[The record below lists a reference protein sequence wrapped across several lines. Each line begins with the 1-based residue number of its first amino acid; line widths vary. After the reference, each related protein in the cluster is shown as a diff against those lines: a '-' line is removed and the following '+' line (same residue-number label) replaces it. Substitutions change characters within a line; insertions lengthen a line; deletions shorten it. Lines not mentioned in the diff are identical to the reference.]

1 MKSAEIHSRA
11 EPAEPSG
18 DRAVRVSTLEL
29 FFDLVFVFTVTQL
42 TGLLAD
48 DPSWTGLAKVVL
60 LLSIIWWIYDG
71 YVWLTNAVALDVL
84 GHRILLLGGMAGFLI
99 MALAIPTTF
108 GDGGVA
114 FGLGYL
120 AVVALHGWLY
130 IRATS
135 ASEAE
140 AIRGIV
146 PYNVA
151 AALMLVAAGIVKG
164 DAQWALIVAPAVL
177 LWLVPY
183 LTTIEGF
190 QVSASHFVERHG
202 LVVIVALGE
211 SIVVL
216 GVGAGGA
223 EVGFELGLIALLAL
237 ALSASLWWT
246 YFSHEEPVEAALLA
260 TPTGERPRLALLMG
274 YVHFFL
280 LLGVVLVAAGLKKAI
295 PDPVGDFGWE
305 SAFILPVGT
314 AMFVAADTADLRLLG
329 IPFKRGRL
337 VAVVAVLATI
347 PVGLFSAAAQVAMIV
362 LIMAVT
368 LPSGPLLVDNAR
380 PTAR

>member
-1 MKSAEIHSRA
+1 VARA
-11 EPAEPSG
+11 EATDE
-18 DRAVRVSTLEL
+18 RVVRVSTLEL
-29 FFDLVFVFTVTQL
+29 FFDLVFVFTLTQL
-42 TGLLAD
+42 TGLLAA
-48 DPSWTGLAKVVL
+48 DPGWSGLAKVVL

-71 YVWLTNAVALDVL
+71 YVWLTNTVALDVL
-84 GHRILLLGGMAGFLI
+84 GHRILLLGGMAGFLV

-108 GDGGVA
+108 DNGGVA

-164 DAQWALIVAPAVL
+164 DAQWALVAAPAVL

-183 LTTIEGF
+183 LVSMEGF

-216 GVGAGGA
+216 GAGAGGA
-223 EVGFELGLIALLAL
+223 EVGLELGLIAVLAL
-237 ALSASLWWT
+237 AVSASLWWT
-246 YFSHEEPVEAALLA
+246 YFSHEETVEEAMLA
-260 TPTGERPRLALLMG
+260 TPPAERPRLALLMG

-295 PDPVGDFGWE
+295 PEPLGDFEWE
-305 SAFILPVGT
+305 TALVIPVGT
-314 AMFVAADTADLRLLG
+314 AMFVAADTAMLRLLG
-329 IPFKRGRL
+329 VGFARSRV

-347 PVGLFSAAAQVAMIV
+347 PAGLLSAAAQVAAIA
-362 LIMAVT
+362 LIMAAA
-368 LPSGPLLVDNAR
+368 LPYR
-380 PTAR
+380 PTARR